1 MSELY
6 SFCEKILAYAKE
18 NCGGEYEVYAT
29 NGESFRVEV
38 LDGQIKTYSVNDYT
52 GVSFRIKKNGKMGYA
67 STTAT
72 DCEGIPELVKAACDN
87 AEIIE
92 NPDEQ
97 FIFTGSESYPAPK
110 QYGEELDG
118 ITAEEK
124 INFAKL
130 LEKKA
135 TEADER
141 IIKVESSTVMSGK
154 STVIIKNS
162 NGLDLCGKSNF
173 IGAYVIP
180 IAKEGDKMNDGF
192 GICGGFDRACLDA
205 DKTVRKG
212 VVEAIDFLNAKS
224 VKSASMRVIFR
235 NSAFCDMIE
244 TFSGIFSSDAA
255 QRGLSMLAGKEGEK
269 IASDCVTLTDDAT
282 LDFGFGSH
290 AFDAEGVAG
299 RRTVVVENGVLK
311 TLLYN
316 LKTAHKAGVQST
328 GNASKGGYSSPVGI
342 SVSNFTL
349 TPGEKTLDGLCEK
362 MGDGIIIT
370 EVSGLHAGANA
381 ITGDFSLMAK
391 GYLVE
396 GGKQGRAVTGVTVSG
411 NFYELLKNIEEPGC
425 DMYHNIYGEAI
436 SSPSVLISAPMSV
449 AGE

>member
-6 SFCEKILAYAKE
+6 NFCDKILEYAKAH
-18 NCGGEYEVYAT
+18 CDGEFEVYAT

-72 DCEGIPELVKAACDN
+72 DEDGIPELVLNASAN

-97 FIFTGSESYPAPK
+97 FIYGGAEKYPEPK
-110 QYGEELDG
+110 VYGEELDTV
-118 ITAEEK
+118 TAEEK
-124 INFAKL
+124 INLAKL

-135 TEADER
+135 LEADEK
-141 IIKVESSTVMSGK
+141 IIKVEESAVISGK
-154 STVIIKNS
+154 STLIIKNS
-162 NGLDLCGKSNF
+162 NGMDVCSKSNF
-173 IGAYVIP
+173 IAAYVVP
-180 IAKEGDKMNDGF
+180 IASDGEQMNNGF
-192 GICGGFDRACLDA
+192 GILGGFDRACLDA
-205 DKTVRKG
+205 DKAVKNG
-212 VVEAIDFLNAKS
+212 VTEAIDFLGAKS

-269 IASDCVTLTDDAT
+269 IAADCVTLTDDST
-282 LDFGFGSH
+282 TDFGFGSRP
-290 AFDAEGVAG
+290 FDAEGVAG
-299 RRTVVVENGVLK
+299 QKTVVVENGVLK

-316 LKTAHKAGVQST
+316 LKTAHKAGVKST
-328 GNASKGGYSSPVGI
+328 GNASKGGYTSPVGI
-342 SVSNFTL
+342 SVTNFTL
-349 TPGEKTLDGLCEK
+349 TPGEKTLEALCEK
-362 MGDGIIIT
+362 MGGGIIIT

-381 ITGDFSLMAK
+381 VTGDFSLMAK

-411 NFYELLKNIEEPGC
+411 NFYELLKNIEEPGS
-425 DMYHNIYGEAI
+425 DVYHNMFGAAI

>member
-1 MSELY
+1 MSELK
-6 SFCEKILAYAKE
+6 SFCDKILAYAKE
-18 NCGGEYEVYAT
+18 HCGGEFEVYAT

-38 LDGQIKTYSVNDYT
+38 LNGQIKTYSVNDYT

-72 DCEGIPELVKAACDN
+72 DEDGIPALVANARDN

-97 FIFTGSESYPAPK
+97 FIFEGSESYPEPK

-135 TEADER
+135 IEADEK
-141 IIKVESSTVMSGK
+141 IVKVESSTVISGK

-162 NGLDLCGKSNF
+162 NGLDLSDKSNF
-173 IGAYVIP
+173 ICAYVIP
-180 IAKEGDKMNDGF
+180 IAKDGEKMNDGF

-205 DKTVRKG
+205 DKAVKKG
-212 VVEAIDFLNAKS
+212 VVEAIDFLDAKS
-224 VKSASMRVIFR
+224 TKSASMRVIFR

-269 IASDCVTLTDDAT
+269 IAADCVTLTDDAT

-299 RRTVVVENGVLK
+299 RKTVVVEHGVLK

-349 TPGEKTLDGLCEK
+349 TPGEKTLEQLCEK
-362 MGDGIIIT
+362 MGDGIMIT

-396 GGKQGRAVTGVTVSG
+396 GGKKDRAVTGVTVSG

-425 DMYHNIYGEAI
+425 DSYHNMFGAAI